1 MEDQPTPAKTP
12 LGSPLGSLG
21 FMMLVEGLVPLL
33 FVLAIPVFLISGSV
47 AWAVNDPG
55 LYQRGFERYDIAQ
68 RTGITDADLRQAG
81 ADLRHYFNSGEE
93 PLELRARVYGVE
105 REIFN
110 QREVAHM
117 RDVKGL
123 VRKVYLAGALA
134 LASMLAVMLAGLWWY
149 RGVYRRR
156 LARFSLWGSA
166 GTLAL
171 VLTLALTAVAA
182 FDALFLA
189 FHLVSFSNDLWRLD
203 PRTDYLLIMFPQG
216 FWFDATLRVG
226 QTTIAG
232 ALVIAILSGGYLW
245 YRGRKEMEM
254 LRARSRQEPGKDEEP
269 PGWG

>member
-1 MEDQPTPAKTP
+1 MGWLA
-12 LGSPLGSLG
+12 LLAG
-21 FMMLVEGLVPLL
+21 LL
-33 FVLAIPVFLISGSV
+33 FVLAIPLFLVTGSV
-47 AWAVNDPG
+47 TWALNDAG
-55 LYQRGFERYDIAQ
+55 LYNGGFERYDVAR
-68 RTGITDADLRQAG
+68 RTGITNADLRRAG
-81 ADLRHYFNSGEE
+81 ADIRHYFNSGQE
-93 PLELRARVYGVE
+93 PLELRAPVYGVE

-110 QREVAHM
+110 EREVAHM

-203 PRTDYLLIMFPQG
+203 ARTDYLLIMFPQG

-232 ALVIAILSGGYLW
+232 ALVIVILSGGYLW

-269 PGWG
+269 PDWG